1 MTKRGMNMFKTFK
14 QLLGSESHLW
24 TNYLRQVI
32 LYGCLSGLT
41 MTFFIPVISL
51 LLQGQTQQSFFWFI
65 PMMLGVFFS
74 LKLRQMTDR
83 SGIKVGEG
91 LLRNA
96 RHRIGEHVAT
106 LPVGWFTPENNARL
120 SHIISKGMMEVA
132 QLPAHLFTP
141 IISGSIAPLVLI
153 VALFIINPILGM
165 IASIGIPI
173 IVGILFLTAK
183 LGTKTDVEFNR
194 NTAQTS
200 ERIIEFAQAQS
211 VLRAFSGDNSS
222 TRFLQR
228 AIETQQKSAIKL
240 IIISTLSTI
249 LGGWIVQTLFALLF
263 GFTVIWLNDLLALGI
278 TPTETITIVI
288 TLILINRFIDPLQ
301 EISNYGEAMR
311 NGKNHLQAVSEIFAE
326 QPLPMPNI
334 SQRAR
339 NGSIELENVSFAYS
353 PESNNVLSDI
363 SLHIEEG
370 EMIAIVGASGS
381 GKTTLTRLLARFFD
395 VSKGSIRIGGI
406 DIREMSEQD
415 LTSQVSQ
422 IFQQNFLFQ
431 GSIQDNILM
440 GKPNASSQ
448 DLEKVINASGMRNMI
463 ARLPHGLSTMVGE
476 SGAKLSGGERQRI
489 TIARALLKNSKI
501 LLIDEATASL
511 DAENQKI
518 ITENLEKLKGN
529 TTIVVIAHQLST
541 IQMADRIIVLDQ
553 GKMVEIGTHDDLI
566 NRKGAYAQFWTIMS
580 RTSQEIH

>member
-200 ERIIEFAQAQS
+200 ERIVEFAQAQS

-395 VSKGSIRIGGI
+395 ASKGSIRIGGI

-440 GKPNASSQ
+440 GKPNASPQ

>member
-200 ERIIEFAQAQS
+200 ERIVEFAQAQS

-476 SGAKLSGGERQRI
+476 GGAKLSGGERQRI

>member
-200 ERIIEFAQAQS
+200 ERIVEFAQAQS

-395 VSKGSIRIGGI
+395 ASKGSIRIGGI

>member
-200 ERIIEFAQAQS
+200 ERIVEFAQAQS

>member
-14 QLLGSESHLW
+14 QLLGNESHLW

-51 LLQGQTQQSFFWFI
+51 LLQGQTQQAFLWFI
-65 PMMLGVFFS
+65 PMMFGVFFS

-200 ERIIEFAQAQS
+200 ERIVEFAQTQS

-311 NGKNHLQAVSEIFAE
+311 NGKNHLQAVSEIFTE

-363 SLHIEEG
+363 NLHIKEG

-406 DIREMSEQD
+406 DIREMNEQD

-440 GKPNASSQ
+440 GKPNASPQ

-489 TIARALLKNSKI
+489 TIARALLKHSKI

-553 GKMVEIGTHDDLI
+553 GKMIEIGTHDDLI

>member
-65 PMMLGVFFS
+65 PMMFGVFFS

-339 NGSIELENVSFAYS
+339 NGSIEMENVSFAYS
-353 PESNNVLSDI
+353 PESSNVLSDI
-363 SLHIEEG
+363 NLQIEEG

-440 GKPNASSQ
+440 GKPNASPQ